1 MAFLFAPCCKAP
13 KQQRNKTISERI
25 HPHPVASRHPSPYF
39 VEARGE
45 RQGIQAS
52 GAVIWYEAAN
62 KTSIRVCAE
71 ADAKPDIPAPFGF
84 LPAFMVDVV
93 LGDVLGGEKVF
104 GRG

>member
-1 MAFLFAPCCKAP
+1 M
-13 KQQRNKTISERI
+13 
-25 HPHPVASRHPSPYF
+25 
-39 VEARGE
+39 
-45 RQGIQAS
+45 
-52 GAVIWYEAAN
+52 IWYEAAN